1 LSTAASI
8 PVIIVGGGIAG
19 LWLLNRLRNEGID
32 AVLLE
37 KKALGTAQTL
47 ASQGI
52 IHGGLKYALNGVL
65 SPASSAI
72 ASMPERWRQCLAG
85 DAEINLRGTKLL
97 SPHYYMWSSGSLRSR
112 LKSFLGSKALHGRID
127 ALDYTELP
135 PFLRDTPSPEQ
146 RISGTVYRLTDFVVD
161 TPSLLQTLAA
171 NYPDCIFQC
180 DALRLENVA
189 DTTFV
194 LAHTGEGTLRLNADK
209 IILCAGEGNEAL
221 LQDWVKGLVQGTMPE
236 HVPRIPLMQR
246 RPLHMVTVRL
256 AHPQPP
262 YLHCIGDSF
271 GMTPKLTITAHPDLQ
286 AGDNNGW
293 VWYLGGEIAETGV
306 SRDDLSQ
313 HQYARQQL
321 QLLFPW
327 VDFSRARFGSVR
339 INRAEPRVH
348 QLHRPDTAFV
358 QECGNVLVCWP
369 TKLTLC
375 PDLGDTVLARLQ
387 QSAMP
392 TQGEVGRQ
400 VLQRSLPQA
409 VVARQPWETPIS

>member
-1 LSTAASI
+1 LSTPASI
-8 PVIIVGGGIAG
+8 QSVIVGGGIAG
-19 LWLLNRLRNEGID
+19 LWLLNRLRNAGID

-72 ASMPERWRQCLAG
+72 ASMPERWRQCLTG
-85 DAEINLRGTKLL
+85 NAEIDLRGTKLL

-127 ALDYTELP
+127 VLDDSELP
-135 PFLRDTPSPEQ
+135 AFFRDPHTPAQP
-146 RISGTVYRLTDFVVD
+146 ISGTLYRLTDFVVD
-161 TPSLLQTLAA
+161 TPSLLQTLAG
-171 NYPDCIFQC
+171 NHPDCIFQC
-180 DALRLENVA
+180 DALHLENEA
-189 DTTFV
+189 DTTFL
-194 LAHTGEGTLRLNADK
+194 LAQTGDGTLRLNADN

-221 LQDWVKGLVQGTMPE
+221 LQDWVQSR
-236 HVPRIPLMQR
+236 VPGPTCQVPLMQR

-271 GMTPKLTITAHPDLQ
+271 GITPKLTITAHPDLQ

-339 INRAEPRVH
+339 INRAEPRAH
-348 QLHRPDTAFV
+348 QLARPDTAFV
-358 QECGNVLVCWP
+358 QQCGNVLVCWP

-387 QSAMP
+387 QSAMS
-392 TQGEVGRQ
+392 TLADEGRQ
-400 VLQRSLPQA
+400 VLQRCLPQA
-409 VVARQPWETPIS
+409 VVASPPWESQSP